1 MRILVTGGTGFVG
14 RELLLRLAQ
23 SAGTTVRAT
32 VRGRTD
38 LLPAGVEPV
47 FISELS
53 PGIDW
58 SEGLRGVD
66 IVVHL
71 AARVHAMRD
80 RLPDPLAVFRRVN
93 VESTLALARAADAAG
108 VRRFVFLSSIKVN
121 GERTEPGKP
130 FTCHDA
136 PKPRNAYAVS
146 KLEAEQGLARI
157 AAASPME
164 FVVIRPPLVYG
175 PGVGANFRSMML
187 WVRRGVPLPLGLIHN
202 QRSLVARANLGDLI
216 ARCLDH
222 PDASNR
228 VLMVSD
234 GEDLSTTE
242 LLRRLG
248 RMLNRRARLVP
259 VPAALLKLCATVVGQ
274 RDVALRLCDSLQVD
288 IAPTRRLL
296 GWSPPL
302 SVDRALQE
310 TASDFL
316 RTQ

>member
-38 LLPAGVEPV
+38 LLPGGVEPV

-53 PGIDW
+53 PDIDW

-80 RLPDPLAVFRRVN
+80 KLPDPLAVFRRAN
-93 VESTLALARAADAAG
+93 VESTLALAKAAAASG

-121 GERTEPGKP
+121 GERTVPGKP
-130 FTCHDA
+130 FTSHDV
-136 PKPRNAYAVS
+136 PNPRNAYAMS

-222 PDASNR
+222 PGASNR

-259 VPAALLKLCATVVGQ
+259 VPAALLKLCATLVGQ

-288 IAPTRRLL
+288 IDATRRLL

-302 SVDRALQE
+302 SVDSALQQ